1 MLSGVLDRVLAL
13 HGWIALAI
21 VFLLPALEASA
32 FVGFV
37 FPGEI
42 AVLLGGVLAYQ
53 HRVSLAGA
61 IGAAVLGAVIGD
73 SLGYAIGRRWGR
85 SLLRGT
91 LGRLPVVKHHLDK
104 HLDRAQ
110 AYVRRRRGSA
120 VFFGRFTAALRV
132 LVPGLAGMSGVHY
145 PTFLVFNVAGA
156 ALWGTGFVL
165 LGFIAGASYRRV
177 EHIAGRVGL
186 ALLGLI
192 VFVLLMGWLIRVLK
206 ERSVGLRRFG
216 DRLAAVPPATLV
228 RRLFPRQL
236 AWLRRRLDPS
246 APTGFPLTFTVAVGA
261 FAGWWFGVLTQ
272 DVVSNDDS
280 VLRDPKVLS
289 WVLAHR
295 TEWLTVVMKTVTWLG
310 STALLYPLC
319 VVIGAYLWIRLREWK
334 TSATLVAALLGAVA
348 LYNVVKP
355 TVGRP
360 RPPASAWIGTY
371 SGWAFPSGH
380 ATQTIAFY
388 GMVAFVLSASRSPSI
403 RAWLWGGAAV
413 VTLAVGASRVYL
425 GAHWL
430 TDVLGG
436 YALGAT
442 WLAAV
447 IAVTLWAKEGRGRSR
462 EEKGTTDA
470 DTSHDRPEAA

>member
-1 MLSGVLDRVLAL
+1 MLSGVLHRVLAL

-177 EHIAGRVGL
+177 EHIAGQIGL
-186 ALLGLI
+186 GLLGLI
-192 VFVLLMGWLIRVLK
+192 VFVLLVGWLIRVLRQ
-206 ERSVGLRRFG
+206 RSAALRTFG
-216 DRLAAVPPATLV
+216 DRLAAMPPAALV
-228 RRLFPRQL
+228 RTLFPRQL

-261 FAGWWFGVLTQ
+261 LAGWWFGVLTQ

-289 WVLAHR
+289 WVVAHR
-295 TEWLTVVMKTVTWLG
+295 TEWLTVVVKTVTWLG
-310 STALLYPLC
+310 STAVLYPLC
-319 VVIGAYLWIRLREWK
+319 VVIGAYLWIRLRDWK
-334 TSATLVAALLGAVA
+334 PSATLVAALLG
-348 LYNVVKP
+348 
-355 TVGRP
+355 
-360 RPPASAWIGTY
+360 
-371 SGWAFPSGH
+371 
-380 ATQTIAFY
+380 
-388 GMVAFVLSASRSPSI
+388 
-403 RAWLWGGAAV
+403 
-413 VTLAVGASRVYL
+413 
-425 GAHWL
+425 
-430 TDVLGG
+430 
-436 YALGAT
+436 
-442 WLAAV
+442 
-447 IAVTLWAKEGRGRSR
+447 
-462 EEKGTTDA
+462 
-470 DTSHDRPEAA
+470 